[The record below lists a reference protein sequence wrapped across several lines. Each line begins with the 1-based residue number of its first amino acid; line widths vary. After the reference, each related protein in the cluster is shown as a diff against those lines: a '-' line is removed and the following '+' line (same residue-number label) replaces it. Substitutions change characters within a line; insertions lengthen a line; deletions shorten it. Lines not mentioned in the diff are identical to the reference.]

1 MLEYEKEKLIMT
13 HKRKLKRSEVPVNLT
28 WDLTDIFKTKADYDN
43 ACQQTTATIKHFAD
57 FKDHLGDSPQNL
69 LLATEKLVNVI
80 DVNID
85 KTWAYAELL
94 YASDMTNPVAQ
105 QVKGASEDLMATF
118 YAGTAFYKIQ
128 ISGIKSDK
136 LKSYMTQEPKLL
148 NYQFYFDRIRLNSA
162 HQLTATEEKLLGTLN
177 ATLQSPND
185 IFDTLNDIDLN
196 FGTLKDENGDKI
208 ELTMGNASQFIQSQN
223 RDIRK
228 KAVDM
233 IAHAHISVSHTM
245 AKLYNTHV
253 HSQNTIAA
261 LRGYHS
267 ARSQQL
273 AQNNIPEALYDVL
286 ICKTHEHINTVYRYY
301 DLRKKVLGVEQL
313 HHYDLSVPLTGKDF
327 LPTTY
332 EEGKKLALEALQPLG
347 EDYVNQVK
355 EALNNRWIDVAENVG
370 KSSGGF
376 EIGIAT
382 VHPYI
387 LLNWTNKLYST
398 NILVH
403 EMGHA
408 IHSVRSNQTQPVQYS
423 EAATFNAEIAS
434 TLNEIL
440 LQNYLI
446 KKYQNDRDAQIY
458 LRTKSIATFLNVV
471 VTAAEFAEF
480 EQLTYQTEQNGQA
493 LSLTVLNQMAT
504 QLEHQFNGEQI
515 VDDFPDDSYS
525 VHFASVPHFYYNF
538 YVYQY
543 ATSYAVASAI
553 ANKILSGDKQVL
565 DHYHRFLA
573 SGGVDYPVNLIKSA
587 GVDMVSGEY
596 LDSAFA
602 NFEDDVNTLERLFST
617 K

>member
-1 MLEYEKEKLIMT
+1 MA

-28 WDLTDIFKTKADYDN
+28 WNLTDIFKTPADYEK
-43 ACQQTTATIKHFAD
+43 ACQQTTDTINHFSS
-57 FKDHLGDSPQNL
+57 FKDHLGDSAQNL

-105 QVKGASEDLMATF
+105 QVKGASDELMATF
-118 YAGTAFYKIQ
+118 YAGTAFYKIE
-128 ISGIKSDK
+128 ISGIESDK
-136 LKSYMTQEPKLL
+136 LQSYMTQEPKLL
-148 NYQFYFDRIRLNSA
+148 HYQFYFDKIRLNSA
-162 HQLTATEEKLLGTLN
+162 HQLTATEEKLLGVLN

-185 IFDTLNDIDLN
+185 VFDTLNDIDLN
-196 FGTLKDENGDKI
+196 FGTLRDENGDEI

-286 ICKTHEHINTVYRYY
+286 ISKTHEHINTVYRYY
-301 DLRKKVLGVEQL
+301 DLRKKMLGVEQL
-313 HHYDLSVPLTGKDF
+313 HHYDLSVPLTGKDL

-332 EEGKKLALEALQPLG
+332 EEGKKLALEALKPLG

-355 EALNNRWIDVAENVG
+355 EALNNRWIDVAENIG

-403 EMGHA
+403 ELGHA

-423 EAATFNAEIAS
+423 EAATFNAEITS

-446 KKYQNDRDAQIY
+446 KKYQNDREAQIY
-458 LRTKSIATFLNVV
+458 LRTKSIASFLGTF
-471 VTAAEFAEF
+471 VTQVKFAEF
-480 EQLTYQTEQNGQA
+480 EQMTYQTEQNGQA

-504 QLEHQFNGEQI
+504 QLEKQFNGDRI
-515 VDDFPDDSYS
+515 VDDYLDDSYAF
-525 VHFASVPHFYYNF
+525 HFASVPHFYYNF

-543 ATSYAVASAI
+543 ATAYAVASAI
-553 ANKILSGDKQVL
+553 ANKILSGDKQAL
-565 DHYHRFLA
+565 DNYRRFLA

-596 LDSAFA
+596 LDSVFA
-602 NFEDDVNTLERLFST
+602 NFEEDVNTLEQLFST